1 MLLMKR
7 KNNMSEIQRKN
18 DFTTGP
24 IFGPL
29 VKFTL
34 PILGALVLQS
44 LYGAVDLMIVGKFAA
59 SADVSAVS
67 TGTQIM
73 HLITNTIAGLSM
85 GTTVLMGQ
93 YLGAKRDEDAR
104 SMANQVFACAMI
116 FALAC
121 VLVFEFA
128 TAPIVTWLG
137 AEGNVWIYG
146 RRYMQLVVIDMP
158 FL

>member
-1 MLLMKR
+1 
-7 KNNMSEIQRKN
+7 MSELQRKN

-34 PILGALVLQS
+34 PILGALILQS

-67 TGTQIM
+67 
-73 HLITNTIAGLSM
+73 M

-93 YLGAKRDEDAR
+93 FLGAKRREECGEIIGTAVCFF
-104 SMANQVFACAMI
+104 AVGNTVFDRISNHYMYHL
-116 FALAC
+116 FPD
-121 VLVFEFA
+121 FEK
-128 TAPIVTWLG
+128 
-137 AEGNVWIYG
+137 EG
-146 RRYMQLVVIDMP
+146 
-158 FL
+158 